1 MIFLDLDNGLTATH
15 VALSTGMVG
24 SINDPLDGKAVANM
38 IFSAVVLYI
47 VTLLFCGCQAWVHA
61 TQRQSIAI

>member
-1 MIFLDLDNGLTATH
+1 MGLF
-15 VALSTGMVG
+15 TGMMG
-24 SINDPLDGKAVANM
+24 SINDPEDGKAVANT

-61 TQRQSIAI
+61 TQRQQIAI